1 MLRLYF
7 VRHGET
13 VWNTERRYQG
23 MTDIELSEEGIKQ
36 AQCVAE
42 RFKNIKIDKIYASP
56 LKRAMETAKKIAD
69 EKGLDIIAEKN
80 FREICFGEWEGM
92 TVPELTEKY
101 GDEYMNFIKEP
112 HIYGFPGEG
121 SVDNVIGRLRPS
133 LDRIIQDEE
142 GDILIV
148 SHGGIIRLMLMYIME
163 LDNSWFTKMW
173 INNTGISIIEIK
185 NGRRLML
192 TVNDSAHLANI
203 GKNESNFLRP

>member
-80 FREICFGEWEGM
+80 FREI
-92 TVPELTEKY
+92 
-101 GDEYMNFIKEP
+101 
-112 HIYGFPGEG
+112 
-121 SVDNVIGRLRPS
+121 
-133 LDRIIQDEE
+133 
-142 GDILIV
+142 
-148 SHGGIIRLMLMYIME
+148 
-163 LDNSWFTKMW
+163 
-173 INNTGISIIEIK
+173 
-185 NGRRLML
+185 
-192 TVNDSAHLANI
+192 
-203 GKNESNFLRP
+203 